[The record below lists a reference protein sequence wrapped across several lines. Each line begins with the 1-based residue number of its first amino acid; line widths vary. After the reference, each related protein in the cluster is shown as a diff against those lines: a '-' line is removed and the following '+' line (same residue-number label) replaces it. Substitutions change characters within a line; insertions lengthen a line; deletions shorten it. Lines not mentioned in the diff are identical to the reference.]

1 MGGARFLFV
10 ESKTFEFLIEGG
22 GIPRV
27 RINELGR
34 DIVRSVV
41 MGRECAKRV
50 ATAIDDLVSK
60 PYVESFVRSFQ
71 VGDTVI
77 LLQR

>member
-1 MGGARFLFV
+1 MGGSRFLFI

-22 GIPRV
+22 GVPRV
-27 RINELGR
+27 HINEMGR

-50 ATAIDDLVSK
+50 AGAIDDLVYK
-60 PYVESFVRSFQ
+60 PYIESFVRSFR
-71 VGDTVI
+71 VGDIVL
-77 LLQR
+77 LLQ